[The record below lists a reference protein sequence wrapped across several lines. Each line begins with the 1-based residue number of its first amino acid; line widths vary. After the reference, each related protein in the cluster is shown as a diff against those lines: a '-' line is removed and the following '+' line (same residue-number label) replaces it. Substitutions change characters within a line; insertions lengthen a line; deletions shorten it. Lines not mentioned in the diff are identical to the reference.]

1 MVYFTEQRRFEITN
15 LVHRKLW
22 DHRNTAVPIDFFT
35 VPSAILDMQPCT
47 HKNEAGVDSC

>member
-22 DHRNTAVPIDFFT
+22 EHRGTNRPFYSSQRHIGHAT
-35 VPSAILDMQPCT
+35 VHT
-47 HKNEAGVDSC
+47 